1 MNAAPRLPDNQGIL
15 LKGISWNFYELLL
28 QELDGQRIFVTYDR
42 GTLEIMYPS
51 GAHGRC
57 AGRVTMVVRIVAM
70 ELKIR
75 FLSGGSTT
83 FRLHS
88 AEAGLE
94 PDNCFYIQNVQSI
107 LGKDAI
113 DFAIDPP
120 PDLAIEIE
128 MSRRLAD
135 RIEVYRRLGVP
146 EIWLED
152 GRSLRFLRLHDGE
165 YEPAATSAALPALLP
180 EQVHSLVVLSETTDE
195 ASWILSVQEWVKKNL
210 PA

>member
-1 MNAAPRLPDNQGIL
+1 MNAASRLPNDQRIL
-15 LKGISWNFYELLL
+15 LKGISWNFYEQLL
-28 QELDGQRIFVTYDR
+28 QEPDEHRIFVTYDR
-42 GTLEIMYPS
+42 GTLEIMFPS

-57 AGRVTMVVRIVAM
+57 ASRVAMIVRIVAM

-83 FRLHS
+83 FRLQS

-113 DFAIDPP
+113 DLAIDPP

-152 GRSLRFLRLHDGE
+152 GRSLRILRLHDGE
-165 YEPAATSAALPALLP
+165 YKPAATSAALPAVVP
-180 EQVHSLVVLSETTDE
+180 EQVHLLVLLSETTDE
-195 ASWILSVQEWVKKNL
+195 ASWIQAVQEWVRQNL
-210 PA
+210 LP